1 MKQLIRLRTLGMSL
15 LALITVT
22 PSVFAHG
29 ERALEPFIRMR
40 TIQWYDIAWSHTN
53 LKVNDELI
61 LRGRFHVAEDWPNAV
76 AKPDSAFLNLA
87 MPTPVLVRTATYLN
101 GISVANS
108 VDLQLGAD
116 YEFKLS
122 LKARI
127 PGRYHIHPMMNLKD
141 VGVIVGPGMW
151 IEIRGAAADFRNET
165 TTASGRTIDLETF
178 GTRNGVLWH
187 GVWLVLGAAWLL
199 WWVRRPLFIPRYKLV
214 QAGNEEA
221 LITPID
227 RRIAI
232 FGLAATLVVIAGGY
246 AAVDRAYP
254 DLIPL
259 QTGRTH
265 VEPLP
270 GSHGVGVAVKHATY
284 RVVERSLSLT
294 LEVTNKTAQPI
305 QLAELNTATVRF
317 FNPEAGRID
326 LAYPE
331 ELSARTGLRVE
342 SNAPIA
348 PGEIRTVHV
357 TATDAAWDLQKL
369 STIIKDA
376 DSRVGALL
384 FFYDTSGT
392 RYISSIS
399 TSVVPVM
406 GDDRGNSVVTL

>member
-1 MKQLIRLRTLGMSL
+1 MTRQILSRTLGIGL

-29 ERALEPFIRMR
+29 ERGLEPFIRMR

-53 LKVNDELI
+53 LKVNDEVI
-61 LRGRFHVAEDWPNAV
+61 LSGRFHVAEDWPNAV
-76 AKPDSAFLNLA
+76 AEPDSAFLNLA
-87 MPTPVLVRTATYLN
+87 MPTPVFVRTATYMN

-116 YEFKLS
+116 YEFKVS

-141 VGVIVGPGMW
+141 VGVIVGPGIW
-151 IEIRGAAADFRNET
+151 IEVTGVAADFRNEVT
-165 TTASGRTIDLETF
+165 TVSGRTIDLETF
-178 GTRNGVLWH
+178 GTWNGVVWH

-199 WWVRRPLFIPRYKLV
+199 WWLRRPLFIPRYKLV

-221 LITPID
+221 LITPTD

-232 FGLAATLVVIAGGY
+232 IGLGATLVLIAGAY
-246 AAVDRAYP
+246 AAVDSAYP
-254 DLIPL
+254 ETIPL

-270 GSHGVGVAVKHATY
+270 ESQRVGVKVKHATY
-284 RVVERSLSLT
+284 RVVERALSLT
-294 LEVTNKTAQPI
+294 LEVTNKAAQPI

-317 FNPEAGRID
+317 FNPEAGPVD

-348 PGEIRTVHV
+348 PGEIRTVQV
-357 TATDAAWDLQKL
+357 TAADAAWDLQKL
-369 STIIKDA
+369 STIVKDA

-384 FFYDTSGT
+384 FFYDTLGA
-392 RYISSIS
+392 RYLSSIS
-399 TSVVPVM
+399 ASAVPVM
-406 GDDRGNSVVTL
+406 GGG